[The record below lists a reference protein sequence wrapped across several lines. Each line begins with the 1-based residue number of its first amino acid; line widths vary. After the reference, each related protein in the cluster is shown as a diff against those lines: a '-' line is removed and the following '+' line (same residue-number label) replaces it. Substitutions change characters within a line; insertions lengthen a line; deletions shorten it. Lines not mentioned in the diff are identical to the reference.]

1 MNLFFQI
8 VQLLIKFPGLQKI
21 RLIFY
26 FFDSLIL
33 FFIKRPKK
41 NINARKEKIIIFFT
55 HGLGDCAM
63 FCSAIDYIKESF
75 PEDKYE
81 LTLSCNSN
89 YTDLFKNKIKK
100 ILSVDYQ
107 KTSINPL
114 YRIKFLKKMREEY
127 WDIAIDPFS
136 CDECFPN
143 VFAMNAICAGKKT
156 GALIT
161 QRKKYQCPKWL
172 RNKIYDE
179 IIFIKEPN
187 LHKNKHYALFFSE
200 LTKKKIKPVIQK
212 IKFNR
217 TMALPEKYIV
227 VYPSASVDA
236 KRWPVE
242 RFAEITKRIV
252 EKQKYTVVCLG
263 TKNDEDITE
272 EFINK
277 ITPFASVKNFVG
289 KTSVMQL
296 VEILGRADMVLTNDT
311 SIYHLTIGTGTKVC
325 VVSGGYAYNTVLNYS
340 SEDYGKEINSRI
352 KIMAHKSEC
361 MDCNNLCNKKF
372 KKCYPCVEEVSVNE
386 VWQAVNQLLGEK

>member
-114 YRIKFLKKMREEY
+114 YRIKF
-127 WDIAIDPFS
+127 
-136 CDECFPN
+136 
-143 VFAMNAICAGKKT
+143 
-156 GALIT
+156 
-161 QRKKYQCPKWL
+161 
-172 RNKIYDE
+172 
-179 IIFIKEPN
+179 
-187 LHKNKHYALFFSE
+187 
-200 LTKKKIKPVIQK
+200 
-212 IKFNR
+212 
-217 TMALPEKYIV
+217 
-227 VYPSASVDA
+227 
-236 KRWPVE
+236 
-242 RFAEITKRIV
+242 
-252 EKQKYTVVCLG
+252 
-263 TKNDEDITE
+263 
-272 EFINK
+272 
-277 ITPFASVKNFVG
+277 
-289 KTSVMQL
+289 
-296 VEILGRADMVLTNDT
+296 
-311 SIYHLTIGTGTKVC
+311 
-325 VVSGGYAYNTVLNYS
+325 
-340 SEDYGKEINSRI
+340 
-352 KIMAHKSEC
+352 
-361 MDCNNLCNKKF
+361 
-372 KKCYPCVEEVSVNE
+372 
-386 VWQAVNQLLGEK
+386 

>member
-81 LTLSCNSN
+81 LTLSCNSK
-89 YTDLFKNKIKK
+89 YKDLFKNKIKK

-127 WDIAIDPFS
+127 YDIAIDPFS

-143 VFAMNAICAGKKT
+143 VFAMNAICADKKI

-179 IIFIKEPN
+179 IIFIKEFN
-187 LHKNKHYALFFSE
+187 LHKNKHYAKFFSE
-200 LTKKKIKPVIQK
+200 LTHKNIKPVLQK
-212 IKFNR
+212 IPYEK
-217 TMALPEKYIV
+217 TLQLPQKYIV
-227 VYPSASVDA
+227 VYPSASIDA
-236 KRWPVE
+236 KRWPIE
-242 RFAEITKRIV
+242 RFAEITRKIV
-252 EKQKYTVVCLG
+252 SKTACSVVCLG
-263 TKNDEDITE
+263 TKNDEDITL

-277 ITPFASVKNFVG
+277 IRSFANVENLLE

-296 VEILGRADMVLTNDT
+296 VEVLGRAAFVLTNDT
-311 SIYHLTIGTGTKVC
+311 SIFHLAVGTETKVC
-325 VVSGGYAYNTVLNYS
+325 VVSGGYAYSTFLNYS
-340 SEDYGKEINSRI
+340 SNDYGKQIESRI
-352 KIMAHKSEC
+352 KIIAHKSEC
-361 MDCNNLCNKKF
+361 MDCNNFCNKKF
-372 KKCYPCVEEVSVNE
+372 KKCYPCVDEVTVDEVWNE
-386 VWQAVNQLLGEK
+386 VMSLMG